1 MDLEFTSNTVPKAIR
16 SEGRYLLSSLPL
28 QTGLR
33 RRPVALASHA
43 HYWLLIRGLLL
54 REGHLVFFLFFFFRT
69 RLSSISMTS
78 NSNLSNM
85 RRMVEQLK
93 LEASVERIKVKN
105 VTETSEAGVL
115 WIACQNSCISS
126 LSVLTDVPMSTRGY
140 DYFLFTTF
148 SLKGIALK
156 VVLKVWKYF

>member
-54 REGHLVFFLFFFFRT
+54 REGHLVFGLFFFFFRT

-115 WIACQNSCISS
+115 
-126 LSVLTDVPMSTRGY
+126 
-140 DYFLFTTF
+140 
-148 SLKGIALK
+148 
-156 VVLKVWKYF
+156 